1 MKRPFYTH
9 YYLSVKCKTR
19 IVAAVGELIGS
30 DQNGALTNGAALLTN
45 GAAINQWC
53 HNQPNSTAINQMA

>member
-30 DQNGALTNGAALLTN
+30 DQNGALTNGALTNGAALLTN

-53 HNQPNSTAINQMA
+53 HN

>member
-53 HNQPNSTAINQMA
+53 HN